1 MTMYKPRLFPRFSDV
16 LKHNFESGQR
26 FRAQAQG
33 GVSGDRGGDGGGER
47 DGGENRSQV
56 LENSRE
62 AAVSQLNREAFNL
75 AASAKDRQAKDEK
88 RRKAVKQKVDLEK
101 RRKQFGSGNII
112 TFLLDV
118 NRGSKPRDIYAL
130 EISKLL
136 THGGFKKEEVVGIKK
151 NEWCSYLIEVHLK
164 EGVVYDCEEIERKIR
179 GQAKLGYTVSKFAY
193 SEDIIK
199 ISGIPF
205 HKNEEMVKGLIRESV
220 GPFVQDV
227 LLVDQGKYF
236 EDKMDFF
243 HGKYNGEWK
252 VKVVA
257 RVGVL
262 IPTFIIIGKTS
273 KLVAQVQYTKISSD
287 MEQEEICYDC
297 FKPGHKKF
305 SEQCDGPIQ
314 VMEFAEE
321 FEQSW
326 KVNQEAKGS
335 DSDINVIE
343 NRVSDGNLN
352 GESLKKLEEDLQ
364 KQVQACMEKEELLV
378 TSRKEVETLRK
389 ELSENLNGVFMD
401 DKGVEAS
408 KVHDMESVIKE
419 LERKVVEI
427 QGAKEMS
434 DKENEDLLAASSKE
448 VETLRKE
455 ISENLNVVNMDEED
469 VEGNKVRDL
478 EFAIKDLERTVVEMQ
493 GSKERSDKEK
503 MDLVENLRTM
513 HRKAFDE
520 NKLLAD
526 KNKELEKKAEDSIAE
541 RADLLDKVD
550 TLSNE
555 VMAVEVVE
563 ELLDEVEILAKTVES
578 IARVSNV
585 ELGIRNSQLCKN
597 TSVGSLEL
605 SFNEGESEEVF
616 NVDENVRMVNGS
628 EKIMD
633 IVTSDGG
640 VGAGVVTD
648 IEEPEEEDNDGSV
661 FNVGEK
667 VIMVNGSE
675 KIMDIVTSDGGVG
688 AGVVTDIEEPE
699 EEDNDGSVFNVGEKV
714 IMVNGSE
721 KIMDIV
727 TSGGGVGV
735 GVVTDIEEPEEEDND
750 GSVSNVLREIGV
762 KSKLKGVI
770 KKKRKG
776 NHDDENL
783 GVGKKVRSRDFP
795 KENVCIQYL
804 REGKWVTATVLNKA
818 HKSKA
823 RKWYNVRHLNK
834 YIVDSCVDLEN
845 HNVWRY
851 PEEDIQQVLSVIG
864 EKSLLE
870 KDYMDYGDPLESR
883 GLKSSSPVENT
894 KDCEELMEKNI
905 EAFANLSSIAGE
917 DDGLNVIGEGGT
929 PQNGKKL
936 LSVSQA
942 IKTPMRPFSRG
953 FAFSQGSESD
963 I

>member
-343 NRVSDGNLN
+343 NRVSDGNLY

-526 KNKELEKKAEDSIAE
+526 KNKELEKKAEDFIAE

-585 ELGIRNSQLCKN
+585 ELGIRNSQLYKN

-616 NVDENVRMVNGS
+616 NVDENVR
-628 EKIMD
+628 
-633 IVTSDGG
+633 
-640 VGAGVVTD
+640 
-648 IEEPEEEDNDGSV
+648 
-661 FNVGEK
+661 
-667 VIMVNGSE
+667 
-675 KIMDIVTSDGGVG
+675 
-688 AGVVTDIEEPE
+688 
-699 EEDNDGSVFNVGEKV
+699 
-714 IMVNGSE
+714 MVNGSE

-762 KSKLKGVI
+762 KSKLKGVV

>member
-16 LKHNFESGQR
+16 LKHNYESGQR

-118 NRGSKPRDIYAL
+118 NRGSKPRDIYAP

-136 THGGFKKEEVVGIKK
+136 THGGFKKEEVLGIKK

-220 GPFVQDV
+220 EPFVQDV

-408 KVHDMESVIKE
+408 KVHDMEFVIKD

-478 EFAIKDLERTVVEMQ
+478 EFAIKDLERKVVEMQ

-526 KNKELEKKAEDSIAE
+526 KNKELEKKAEDSIVE

-555 VMAVEVVE
+555 VIALEVVG
-563 ELLDEVEILAKTVES
+563 ELLDEVEIMAKTVES

-605 SFNEGESEEVF
+605 SFNEGEGEEVF
-616 NVDENVRMVNGS
+616 KVDEN
-628 EKIMD
+628 
-633 IVTSDGG
+633 
-640 VGAGVVTD
+640 
-648 IEEPEEEDNDGSV
+648 
-661 FNVGEK
+661 

-699 EEDNDGSVFNVGEKV
+699 EEDNDGSVFNVGENV

-762 KSKLKGVI
+762 KSKLKGVV

-783 GVGKKVRSRDFP
+783 VVGKKVRSRDFP

-804 REGKWVTATVLNKA
+804 REGNWVTATVLNKA

-851 PEEDIQQVLSVIG
+851 PEEDLQQVLSVIG

-870 KDYMDYGDPLESR
+870 KDYMDYGAPLESR

>member
-526 KNKELEKKAEDSIAE
+526 KNKELEKKAEDFIAE

-640 VGAGVVTD
+640 VGAGVVT
-648 IEEPEEEDNDGSV
+648 N
-661 FNVGEK
+661 
-667 VIMVNGSE
+667 
-675 KIMDIVTSDGGVG
+675 
-688 AGVVTDIEEPE
+688 
-699 EEDNDGSVFNVGEKV
+699 
-714 IMVNGSE
+714 
-721 KIMDIV
+721 
-727 TSGGGVGV
+727 
-735 GVVTDIEEPEEEDND
+735 IEEPEEEDND